1 MRIKRVLRILLA
13 ALVGL
18 FLLLTLTAVA
28 IDVSPL
34 GASKPARNLY
44 AGPYVQVGQTLVA
57 YRDTGHSWLAHL
69 YVYPWYDATYRLL
82 SGWDWL
88 VGQVLRNAWGPS
100 PPKFSHATLAPFE
113 RPLRVVATAAGLRT
127 LFGHGAPGVARD
139 DLAKITVP
147 RAVIWGT
154 DDTVDSVA
162 SGRTSAAALDVP
174 LELVPRAG
182 HLSMLA
188 NPARV
193 AELILRTETA
203 KR

>member
-34 GASKPARNLY
+34 GASKPARSLY

-88 VGQVLRNAWGPS
+88 VGQVLRNAWGRRRRSS
-100 PPKFSHATLAPFE
+100 PTRLSPRSSGRCGSSPRPPDCE
-113 RPLRVVATAAGLRT
+113 RCSATARPESPAT
-127 LFGHGAPGVARD
+127 
-139 DLAKITVP
+139 TWP
-147 RAVIWGT
+147 R
-154 DDTVDSVA
+154 
-162 SGRTSAAALDVP
+162 
-174 LELVPRAG
+174 
-182 HLSMLA
+182 
-188 NPARV
+188 
-193 AELILRTETA
+193 
-203 KR
+203 